1 MRSINISLH
10 QEIILARRRGRDEK
24 ILGNSAILYKRDQAK
39 CMEMEICLR
48 SNLKVFSF
56 FFFFLLLLFFSPL
69 LVSSRNDQI
78 KMKRV

>member
-48 SNLKVFSF
+48 SNLKVFF
-56 FFFFLLLLFFSPL
+56 FFCFFFSFSPCL
-69 LVSSRNDQI
+69 SIVGMIRSR
-78 KMKRV
+78 

>member
-48 SNLKVFSF
+48 SNLKVFF
-56 FFFFLLLLFFSPL
+56 FFFFCFFFSFPPCL
-69 LVSSRNDQI
+69 SVVGMIRSR
-78 KMKRV
+78 

>member
-48 SNLKVFSF
+48 SNLKVF
-56 FFFFLLLLFFSPL
+56 FLLLLFFFPL
-69 LVSSRNDQI
+69 LVNSRNDQI
-78 KMKRV
+78 KMKRVREK